1 MLNYDQFVKKEIVI
15 FCGPRHLYQS
25 TSSFLIRKI
34 KEKAKRIVIVSD
46 ELTINDV
53 HKDFENVYCIE
64 FKWWDLKF
72 FFSKLKEKDKKLLL
86 SNSFD
91 AIFTP
96 VPVFPLLNAIT
107 YKGITNNISIYIYD
121 QGKPNISLRSFAY
134 DLLIRDKMRVRQ
146 VTQKIGLNIFK
157 KYILVKKTIDFS
169 IKLRLKILILINYL
183 NLSLNGLLKIPSPI
197 FDPFNGKYNLFL
209 EPNKYKKNIFNSSK
223 VLTWNKVDNS
233 FYKSLGFID
242 VITIEH
248 PAKKYINVNNASKFI
263 TLGIYPSDLEEEDFP
278 LSNSELVKK

>member
-1 MLNYDQFVKKEIVI
+1 MLIYDQFVKKEIVI
-15 FCGPRHLYQS
+15 FCGPKHLYQS

-34 KEKAKRIVIVSD
+34 KEKAKKIVIVSD
-46 ELTINDV
+46 KLTINEV

-169 IKLRLKILILINYL
+169 IKLRLK
-183 NLSLNGLLKIPSPI
+183 
-197 FDPFNGKYNLFL
+197 F
-209 EPNKYKKNIFNSSK
+209 
-223 VLTWNKVDNS
+223 
-233 FYKSLGFID
+233 
-242 VITIEH
+242 
-248 PAKKYINVNNASKFI
+248 
-263 TLGIYPSDLEEEDFP
+263 
-278 LSNSELVKK
+278 